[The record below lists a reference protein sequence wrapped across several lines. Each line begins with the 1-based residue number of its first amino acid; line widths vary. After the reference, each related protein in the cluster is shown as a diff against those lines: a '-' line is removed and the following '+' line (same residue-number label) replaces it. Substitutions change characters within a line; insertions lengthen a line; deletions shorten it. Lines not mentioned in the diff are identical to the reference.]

1 MAVVS
6 TPISCKASLT
16 LNKGQDP
23 DTGKTLTGT
32 ASINGLVANPDTTK
46 TYGVAASYA
55 ECVAYPVVR
64 VVLTQSSEL
73 EDE

>member
-1 MAVVS
+1 MAVTA
-6 TPISCKASLT
+6 TPISAKAALT

-23 DTGKTLTGT
+23 DTGKTINGT
-32 ASINGLVANPDTTK
+32 ASINGLAAGADNQKVYN
-46 TYGVAASYA
+46 VAALYA

-64 VVLTQSSEL
+64 VVKTESSEL